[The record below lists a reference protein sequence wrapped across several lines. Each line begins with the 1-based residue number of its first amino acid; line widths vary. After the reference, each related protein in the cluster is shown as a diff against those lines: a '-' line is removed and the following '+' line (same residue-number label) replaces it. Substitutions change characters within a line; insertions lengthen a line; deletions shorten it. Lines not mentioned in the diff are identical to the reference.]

1 MKTIMNYLIMFLWIV
16 VTCFELLVCTIVDKF
31 KKKKTD
37 ERTEI

>member
-1 MKTIMNYLIMFLWIV
+1 MKTILNYLIMFLWIV

-37 ERTEI
+37 ERTKI

>member
-1 MKTIMNYLIMFLWIV
+1 MKTILNYLIMFLWIV